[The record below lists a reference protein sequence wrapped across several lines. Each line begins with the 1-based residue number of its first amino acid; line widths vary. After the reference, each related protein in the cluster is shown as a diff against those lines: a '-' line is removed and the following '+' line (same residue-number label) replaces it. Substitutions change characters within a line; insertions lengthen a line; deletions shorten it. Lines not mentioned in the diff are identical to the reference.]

1 MAWQQVR
8 RLGHLE
14 AEVMER
20 LWSWNRAAS
29 VREVLEDLQQ
39 DRKLAYTT
47 VMTVMDNLHRKGYLQ
62 REKAGRAYV
71 YRTTRSRES
80 HTAEMMESVLASSK
94 DPGAALLHF
103 VEQMAPDEVALL
115 EEALEDLGRRDGRAR

>member
-1 MAWQQVR
+1 
-8 RLGHLE
+8 
-14 AEVMER
+14 MER
-20 LWSWNRAAS
+20 LWTWDRAAS
-29 VREVLEDLQQ
+29 VREVLEDLRE

-47 VMTVMDNLHRKGYLQ
+47 VMTVMDNLRRKGYLE

-80 HTAEMMESVLASSK
+80 HTAEMMESVLAGSK
-94 DPGAALLHF
+94 DPSAALLHF

-115 EEALEDLGRRDGRAR
+115 QEALEDLGRRNGRAR

>member
-1 MAWQQVR
+1 VK

-20 LWSWNRAAS
+20 LWSWDRAAS
-29 VREVLEDLQQ
+29 VREVLEDLQEE
-39 DRKLAYTT
+39 RKLAYTT

-80 HTAEMMESVLASSK
+80 HTAEMMESVLAGSK

-115 EEALEDLGRRDGRAR
+115 EEALEDLGRRDRQAR

>member
-1 MAWQQVR
+1 MN

-14 AEVMER
+14 ADVMER
-20 LWSWNRAAS
+20 LWTWDRAAS
-29 VREVLEDLQQ
+29 VREVLEDLRE

-47 VMTVMDNLHRKGYLQ
+47 VMTVMDNLRRKGYLE

-80 HTAEMMESVLASSK
+80 HTAEMMESVLAGSK
-94 DPGAALLHF
+94 DPSAALLHF

-115 EEALEDLGRRDGRAR
+115 QEALEDLGRRNGRAR